1 MHANYVDATEIM
13 AIGCD
18 GTVKTTGQRDVLI
31 PLMEKKI
38 ESNYSGH
45 LHAAHK

>member
-1 MHANYVDATEIM
+1 MHVNYADATEIM
-13 AIGCD
+13 AIGFD
-18 GTVKTTGQRDVLI
+18 RTVKTTGQRNVLI
-31 PLMEKKI
+31 PLKEKKI

>member
-1 MHANYVDATEIM
+1 MCIEILDLMHANYNDATEIM

-18 GTVKTTGQRDVLI
+18 ETVKTTGQRDVLI

-38 ESNYSGH
+38 EKQ
-45 LHAAHK
+45 L